1 MEIGGNRCIDEKSQC
16 VGFGKAKILSQSATL
31 VFCHFYHYFRSD
43 LKAEKSKPSQTS
55 AQTKV
60 VDGKKYTAFNAKSMT
75 LPQLPVATV
84 TPPASDN
91 HQGGGPAQPRKR
103 SASVFPGAEAATS
116 ILTGGLRLGPAAAGE
131 QSSIAG
137 SFNNLLTAR

>member
-1 MEIGGNRCIDEKSQC
+1 M
-16 VGFGKAKILSQSATL
+16 
-31 VFCHFYHYFRSD
+31 
-43 LKAEKSKPSQTS
+43 KAEKSKPSQTS
-55 AQTKV
+55 AQTKI

-91 HQGGGPAQPRKR
+91 HQAGPSQPRKR

-116 ILTGGLRLGPAAAGE
+116 ILTGGLRLGGE
-131 QSSIAG
+131 QRSAAG
-137 SFNNLLTAR
+137 SFTNLLTAR

>member
-1 MEIGGNRCIDEKSQC
+1 M
-16 VGFGKAKILSQSATL
+16 
-31 VFCHFYHYFRSD
+31 
-43 LKAEKSKPSQTS
+43 KAEKSKPSQTS

-84 TPPASDN
+84 TPPPSDN
-91 HQGGGPAQPRKR
+91 HQDGGPSQPRKR

-116 ILTGGLRLGPAAAGE
+116 ILTGGLRLGGE
-131 QSSIAG
+131 QRSAAG
-137 SFNNLLTAR
+137 SFTNLLMSMTDLCVGLVTSSSFRPSS